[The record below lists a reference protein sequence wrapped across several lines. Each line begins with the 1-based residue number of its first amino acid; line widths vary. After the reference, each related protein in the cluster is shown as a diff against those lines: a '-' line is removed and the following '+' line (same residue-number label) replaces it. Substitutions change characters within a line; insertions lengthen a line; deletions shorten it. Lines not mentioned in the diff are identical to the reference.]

1 MISKTIAELIYY
13 AEKHLYLLDSDKIYF
28 TNILLHFFGANEPY
42 EGEIDKSR
50 IDNMEVPDEIVSE
63 IFEHC
68 LLNGDD
74 EKEAERKADFA
85 LGIVSPLPSL
95 VNGAFEEFKKNDP
108 ATALQFLKALGTSN
122 YYFQKTKV
130 ERNKDWTMTFE
141 DGPNITLSINLSKP
155 EKNNKDIAKLLTT
168 ASTNYPKCALCV
180 ENLGFYGDDK
190 HAARMTI
197 RYVPLDLAGERWY
210 LQYSPYG
217 YFRNH
222 CICFKEDHIPMKVER
237 KTFDR
242 LLSFVE
248 QFPSFFM
255 GSNSDLPIVGGSILN
270 HEHFQGGSPVL
281 PLFASKDK
289 EVIFTSKSGTKV
301 AKVDSFTNTLRI
313 SGKDKEEIM
322 DLGEK
327 ILNAWR
333 VYDNEELGILHET
346 DGNRHN
352 TVTSYAIKNGEEFQL
367 IIVLR
372 CNITSE
378 QYPDGVFH
386 AHPEYHAIKKEGIGL
401 IECAGE
407 FVLPARLERQIKEVE
422 ESVNMSKEEYLKKY
436 PDMSLFEDMITAMKE
451 NPSLDAASY
460 IGQVCRN
467 ILRNVAVFKD
477 DEKGQQAYDAF
488 LKEALK

>member
-1 MISKTIAELIYY
+1 MISKIIAELIYY

-42 EGEIDKSR
+42 EGSIEKSK
-50 IDNMEVPDEIVSE
+50 IEGMEVPDEIVSE
-63 IFEHC
+63 IIEYCMAH
-68 LLNGDD
+68 GDD

-95 VNGAFEEFKKNDP
+95 VNGAFEEFKASDP
-108 ATALQFLKALGTSN
+108 TVALQFLKALGTSN

-130 ERNKDWTMTFE
+130 ERNKEWIGTFD
-141 DGPNITLSINLSKP
+141 DGPNIAISINLSKP

-168 ASTNYPKCALCV
+168 ASTNYPKCALCL
-180 ENLGFYGDDK
+180 ENLGYYGDDK

-197 RYVPLDLAGERWY
+197 RYVPLTLAGERWY

-222 CICFKEDHIPMKVER
+222 CIAFKEDHVPMKVER
-237 KTFDR
+237 KTFAR

-248 QFPSFFM
+248 QFPAYFM

-289 EVIFTSKSGTKV
+289 EVVFTSEKGTKV
-301 AKVDSFTNTLRI
+301 AKVDYYTNTIRI
-313 SGKDKEEIM
+313 SGKDKEDIM

-333 VYDNEELGILHET
+333 AYDNEELGILHET

-352 TVTSYAIKNGEEFQL
+352 TVTSYAIKNGEEYQL
-367 IIVLR
+367 IVVLR

-386 AHPEYHAIKKEGIGL
+386 AHPQYHAIKKEGIGL

-422 ESVNMSKEEYLKKY
+422 ASLDLKKEEYLKKY
-436 PDMSLFEDMITAMKE
+436 PDMVIFDDMIGAMKE
-451 NPSLDAASY
+451 KPSLDATTY
-460 IGQVCRN
+460 INRACRE
-467 ILRNVAVFKD
+467 ILRNVAVFKE
-477 DEKGQQAYDAF
+477 DEKGQKAYDAF

>member
-1 MISKTIAELIYY
+1 
-13 AEKHLYLLDSDKIYF
+13 
-28 TNILLHFFGANEPY
+28 
-42 EGEIDKSR
+42 
-50 IDNMEVPDEIVSE
+50 
-63 IFEHC
+63 
-68 LLNGDD
+68 
-74 EKEAERKADFA
+74 
-85 LGIVSPLPSL
+85 
-95 VNGAFEEFKKNDP
+95 
-108 ATALQFLKALGTSN
+108 
-122 YYFQKTKV
+122 
-130 ERNKDWTMTFE
+130 
-141 DGPNITLSINLSKP
+141 
-155 EKNNKDIAKLLTT
+155 
-168 ASTNYPKCALCV
+168 
-180 ENLGFYGDDK
+180 
-190 HAARMTI
+190 MTI
-197 RYVPLDLAGERWY
+197 RFVPLTLAGERWY

-222 CICFKEDHIPMKVER
+222 CICFKEDHVPMKVER
-237 KTFDR
+237 KTFER

-281 PLFASKDK
+281 PLFASEDK

-333 VYDNEELGILHET
+333 GYDNEELGILHET
-346 DGNRHN
+346 EGNKHN
-352 TVTSYAIKNGEEFQL
+352 TVTSYALKRGEEYQL
-367 IIVLR
+367 ILVLR
-372 CNITSE
+372 CNIVSE

-422 ESVNMSKEEYLKKY
+422 ESVNLSKEEYLKKY
-436 PDMSLFEDMITAMKE
+436 PDMSLFEDMINAMKE
-451 NPSLDAASY
+451 NPSLDAGSY
-460 IGQVCRN
+460 VGKVCKN
-467 ILRNVAVFKD
+467 ILKNVAVFKD
-477 DEKGQQAYDAF
+477 DEKGQKAYDAF

>member
-1 MISKTIAELIYY
+1 MISKIIAELIYY
-13 AEKHLYLLDSDKIYF
+13 AEKHLYLLDSDKIYLQ
-28 TNILLHFFGANEPY
+28 NILLHFFGATEPY
-42 EGEIDKSR
+42 EGEINKRD
-50 IDNMEVPDEIVSE
+50 IENMEVPDNLVSE
-63 IFEHC
+63 IVEYC
-68 LLNGDD
+68 LLHGDD

-85 LGIVSPLPSL
+85 LGILSPLPSL
-95 VNGAFEEFKKNDP
+95 VNGAFEEFKASDP
-108 ATALQFLKALGTSN
+108 TTALQFLKALGTSN

-130 ERNKDWTMTFE
+130 ERNKEWIATFE
-141 DGPNITLSINLSKP
+141 DGPNIGVSINLSKP
-155 EKNNKDIAKLLTT
+155 EKNNKDIAKLLTI

-180 ENLGFYGDDK
+180 ENLGYYGDDK

-197 RYVPLDLAGERWY
+197 RYVPLTLAGERWY

-222 CICFKEDHIPMKVER
+222 CIAFKEDHIPMKVER

-248 QFPSFFM
+248 QFPVFFM

-281 PLFASKDK
+281 PLFAAKDK

-301 AKVDSFTNTLRI
+301 AKVDYYTNTIRI
-313 SGKDKEEIM
+313 SGTDKEEIM

-333 VYDNEELGILHET
+333 AYDNEELGIIHESE
-346 DGNRHN
+346 GNKHN
-352 TVTSYAIKNGEEFQL
+352 TVTSYALKRGDEYQL

-372 CNITSE
+372 CNITTE
-378 QYPDGVFH
+378 EYPDGVFH

-401 IECAGE
+401 IECAGQ
-407 FVLPARLERQIKEVE
+407 FILPARLERQMVE
-422 ESVNMSKEEYLKKY
+422 AEKSVNMSKEEYLKEY
-436 PDMSLFEDMITAMKE
+436 PDMALFEDMINAMKE
-451 NPSLDAASY
+451 NPSLDVATY
-460 IGQVCRN
+460 INRVCRN
-467 ILRNVAVFKD
+467 ILKNVAVFKE
-477 DEKGQQAYDAF
+477 DEKSEKAYDAF
-488 LKEALK
+488 LKEALN